1 MFASLFTFLGNII
14 LNIGLFLL
22 TGEIGPA
29 IATVIVTLAQG
40 IVILFMSAK
49 EIEFGIHKMFN
60 TNFLLVF
67 LLEVVL
73 WAAIIMGLRHVLML
87 GELPDIIIMGICYIS
102 YVVPLICLNLKRI
115 KSCLKIINGCKYNLT
130 CCASTTSFK

>member
-1 MFASLFTFLGNII
+1 MLI
-14 LNIGLFLL
+14 
-22 TGEIGPA
+22 GEIGPA

-67 LLEVVL
+67 LLEVAL
-73 WAAIIMGLRHVLML
+73 WAAIIMGFTSCSDVRRTAGHYNNGNML
-87 GELPDIIIMGICYIS
+87 YLLCS
-102 YVVPLICLNLKRI
+102 AVNLFEFEEDK
-115 KSCLKIINGCKYNLT
+115 KLLKNY
-130 CCASTTSFK
+130 